1 MQPAKMLE
9 EAQSQMRGTRI
20 SSFHRSRGPVYLSV
34 PRETLMNELD
44 AGLKRAGL
52 VSQVLHGGTQR
63 VAGLFFVTSTG
74 SIGFRNVAAWCTSK
88 AVAIRLFRL
97 LHPAPPSPVEEA
109 RCFKI

>member
-1 MQPAKMLE
+1 
-9 EAQSQMRGTRI
+9 
-20 SSFHRSRGPVYLSV
+20 
-34 PRETLMNELD
+34 MNELD